1 MSIYRTRA
9 VETPGIGSRTRRSWR
24 PSGRLLFLGLALVL
38 VAAACGGD
46 DDTAATQAPAAAADD
61 STEPAKPDRLIVRTW
76 GDPWQSTYSE
86 GPAAAFTAKTGI
98 PVEFDLTDYNEIQ
111 AKVQQAV
118 SAGQRPP
125 VDVVL
130 SIESTT
136 FLAQVQGI
144 SAPLDRALLTN
155 LADTSSLAMPPGATN
170 YVNVATYS
178 QPIVYDPAR
187 VDIPADISWEEIFD
201 SKYAG
206 SLFVTSTPDS
216 LLFPVAKML
225 GLDIENDDLTPA
237 FDKIAELS
245 ANIVATGDEEEF
257 IAGMD
262 SGEIDLGITLVATA
276 LELDGLAWVVPSE
289 GATVQLESLWV
300 PADLPDNVTYW
311 ATVFINEV
319 LSAESQ
325 SAIAENIG
333 EGPVNLKATIPD
345 FMVGDPAFPASQED
359 LDKYAIVVSAEV
371 VAQNKDAWQA
381 AYSAAIQR

>member
-1 MSIYRTRA
+1 VSIYRIRKGKTTNTGGRSRR
-9 VETPGIGSRTRRSWR
+9 TPVWI
-24 PSGRLLFLGLALVL
+24 LFVVLALV
-38 VAAACGGD
+38 VAACGGD
-46 DDTAATQAPAAAADD
+46 TAETTTTQAEPEGPV
-61 STEPAKPDRLIVRTW
+61 EPAKPDRLIVRTW
-76 GDPWQSTYSE
+76 GDPWQSTYAE
-86 GPAAAFTAKTGI
+86 GPAADFTAKTGI

-118 SAGQRPP
+118 DAGQRPP

-136 FLAQVQGI
+136 FLAQVQDI
-144 SAPLDRALLTN
+144 STPLDRELLTN
-155 LADTSSLAMPPGATN
+155 LDESSSIAMPAGATS

-178 QPIVYDPAR
+178 QPIVYNPDA

-201 SKYAG
+201 PKYEG
-206 SLFVTSTPDS
+206 QLFVTSTPDS

-237 FDKIAELS
+237 FEKIATLS
-245 ANIVATGDEEEF
+245 PNIVATGDEEEF

-262 SGEIDLGITLVATA
+262 SGEITLGITLVATA
-276 LELDGLAWVVPSE
+276 LELEGLAWVVPSE

-300 PADLPDNVTYW
+300 PAGLPDNVTYW
-311 ATVFINEV
+311 ATVFVNEV
-319 LSAESQ
+319 LSADSQ
-325 SAIAENIG
+325 SDIAEFIG
-333 EGPVNLKATIPD
+333 EGPVNPNATIPD
-345 FMVGDPAFPASQED
+345 FMIGDPAFPATEED
-359 LDKYAIVVSAEV
+359 LDQYAIVVPAEV